1 MDRILL
7 GIDRVGRRQR
17 VNQRHPFNSTVAVTR
32 IHGSASHT
40 NDSRSTAAVK
50 LAGQLAQDSP
60 RDIEVVPGG
69 RFEHSLHSRFDGS
82 GRFAIQRLSLPCQ
95 SQEPPTPIAFVG
107 PSADQTATLESL
119 QECGERTGVQMQN
132 VSQLP
137 RVDTRKTADD
147 PNHQAL
153 RARDAKRR
161 RHGLGPALKRV
172 VDGPNQTQ
180 EVDGVTDRQP
190 GWRETGPARH
200 VSHGGLHAAATS
212 VSRSLSISA

>member
-1 MDRILL
+1 MDGIPPR
-7 GIDRVGRRQR
+7 IDRVGRCQR

-32 IHGSASHT
+32 IHGSAPHT

-50 LAGQLAQDSP
+50 LAGQLAQDSS
-60 RDIEVVPGG
+60 RDIQVVPGG

-82 GRFAIQRLSLPCQ
+82 WRFAIQSLSLPCQ
-95 SQEPPTPIAFVG
+95 SQEPATPIACVG
-107 PSADQTATLESL
+107 PSTDPIAMLESL
-119 QECGERTGVQMQN
+119 QECCERTGVQMQN

-147 PNHQAL
+147 PNHEAL
-153 RARDAKRR
+153 GARDAKRC

-190 GWRETGPARH
+190 GWREREPG
-200 VSHGGLHAAATS
+200 
-212 VSRSLSISA
+212 